1 MNRPPDTTREHD
13 ALIGRWWTRVEAHE
27 IKCVGWAFAWF
38 FFILLSYFTIR
49 PIRETMGIEGGTEKL
64 PHLFLI
70 TFLAMLL
77 ALPVYSGVVARLPR
91 RWLVRVVYHFF
102 AGCLLLFWSLLQ
114 VESDVVRIWTARV
127 IFIWINVF
135 ALFATSV
142 FWSVL
147 ADLFRSNQ
155 AKRLFGLI
163 AAGGTLGAI
172 TGSFLTS
179 LLATRLST
187 DSLLLIPAVLLEL
200 GLACAWRLEL
210 NSYQL
215 VDPKDAKTPGGNHP
229 RSASSTGGGLWTGI
243 TQVLSSG
250 YLASICLFLFLI
262 QAFATQLYLQQADI
276 VNIAIESR
284 EARTSFFAKI
294 DLGTQLM
301 TLLLQTTVAG
311 TILRRLG
318 ISVALSVLPLIYICG
333 FAALASVPTLGVL
346 MVIMICTRAGAY
358 GITVPSREVL
368 FTVVSR
374 EQKYKSKSFIDTVVL
389 RGGDALSSQLFGALQ
404 KFGASLTAMNW
415 YAVPLTAVWLLIAW
429 RLGRSQE
436 RRAKQ

>member
-1 MNRPPDTTREHD
+1 MNRLNHSTSENADS
-13 ALIGRWWTRVEAHE
+13 IGRWWTRVEAHE
-27 IKCVGWAFAWF
+27 IKCVAWAFAWF

-49 PIRETMGIEGGTEKL
+49 PIRETMGIEGGTGKL
-64 PHLFLI
+64 PHLFFI
-70 TFLAMLL
+70 TFLAMLV
-77 ALPVYSGVVARLPR
+77 AVPVYSGVVARLTR

-102 AGCLLLFWSLLQ
+102 AGSLFLFWSLLQ
-114 VESDVVRIWTARV
+114 VESEVVHVWTARV

-179 LLATRLST
+179 ILATRLST

-210 NSYQL
+210 NSHLL
-215 VDPKDAKTPGGNHP
+215 VDHDVAEKPDSNFSRADK
-229 RSASSTGGGLWTGI
+229 STGGGLWTGI
-243 TQVLSSG
+243 TQVMSSG

-262 QAFATQLYLQQADI
+262 QVFATQLYLQQADI
-276 VNIAIESR
+276 VNIAIESS
-284 EARTSFFAKI
+284 EARTAFFAKI
-294 DLGTQLM
+294 DLGTQLL

-311 TILRRLG
+311 AILRRLG
-318 ISVALSVLPLIYICG
+318 ISVALSVLPLIYLCG

-346 MVIMICTRAGAY
+346 MVIMVCTRAGAY

-389 RGGDALSSQLFGALQ
+389 RGGDALSSQLFAALQ
-404 KFGASLTAMNW
+404 KLGIGLTAMNW
-415 YAVPLTAVWLLIAW
+415 IAVPLTTVWLLIAW
-429 RLGRSQE
+429 KLGRSQE

>member
-1 MNRPPDTTREHD
+1 MNRPPNTTGEN
-13 ALIGRWWTRVEAHE
+13 AGLIGRWWTRVEARE
-27 IKCVGWAFAWF
+27 IKCVVWAFAWF
-38 FFILLSYFTIR
+38 YFILLSYFTIR

-70 TFLAMLL
+70 TFLAMLV
-77 ALPVYSGVVARLPR
+77 AVPIYSAVVARLPR

-114 VESDVVRIWTARV
+114 VESELVHVWTARV
-127 IFIWINVF
+127 IFIWINIF

-179 LLATRLST
+179 ILATRLST
-187 DSLLLIPAVLLEL
+187 DSLLLIPAALLEL

-210 NSYQL
+210 NSHHL
-215 VDPKDAKTPGGNHP
+215 LDPDDVDTSVAA
-229 RSASSTGGGLWTGI
+229 RSLSEKSTGGGLWTGI
-243 TQVLSSG
+243 TQVFSSS

-276 VNIAIESR
+276 VNHAIELR
-284 EARTSFFAKI
+284 EARTAFFAKI
-294 DLGTQLM
+294 DLGTQLL

-311 TILRRLG
+311 AILRRLG
-318 ISVALSVLPLIYICG
+318 ISVALSVLPLIYMFG
-333 FAALASVPTLGVL
+333 FAALASAPTLGVL
-346 MVIMICTRAGAY
+346 MVIMVCTRAGAY

-415 YAVPLTAVWLLIAW
+415 YAVPLTTVWLLIAW

-436 RRAKQ
+436 RRAKS

>member
-1 MNRPPDTTREHD
+1 MNRPSNTSHEKADS
-13 ALIGRWWTRVEAHE
+13 IGRWWTRVEAHE
-27 IKCVGWAFAWF
+27 IKCVVWAFTWF

-49 PIRETMGIEGGTEKL
+49 PIRETMGIEGGTGKL

-70 TFLAMLL
+70 TFLAMLV
-77 ALPVYSGVVARLPR
+77 AVPVYSAVVARLPR

-114 VESDVVRIWTARV
+114 VESEIVRIWTARV
-127 IFIWINVF
+127 IFIYINVF

-147 ADLFRSNQ
+147 ADLFRSDQ

-179 LLATRLST
+179 MLATRLST

-210 NSYQL
+210 SSYRL
-215 VDPKDAKTPGGNHP
+215 VDTDEVGTSQTTRTTAMNP
-229 RSASSTGGGLWTGI
+229 TGGGLWTGI
-243 TQVLSSG
+243 TEVLSSG

-276 VNIAIESR
+276 VNHAIESR
-284 EARTSFFAKI
+284 EARTAFFAKI
-294 DLGTQLM
+294 DLGTQLL

-311 TILRRLG
+311 AILRRLG
-318 ISVALSVLPLIYICG
+318 ISVALSVLPLIYMCG
-333 FAALASVPTLGVL
+333 FAALASMPTLGVL
-346 MVIMICTRAGAY
+346 MVVMVCTRAGAY

-389 RGGDALSSQLFGALQ
+389 RGGDALSSQLFGSLQ
-404 KFGASLTAMNW
+404 KLGASLVAMNW
-415 YAVPLTAVWLLIAW
+415 YAVPLTAVWLMIAW

-436 RRAKQ
+436 RRAKR